1 MKTLAEFTRTTLI
14 GGVLIILPIYIAVLL
29 LAKTIKGLLG
39 LLQPVAERVPASV
52 EFRQIVAIVLLVCVC
67 FLVGLI
73 VRTGPGLRAKNAC
86 ERAVLERLPGY
97 TFLRGLAKRLAGQSE
112 EQTLQPAL
120 VELEDAL
127 VPALIVEE
135 LEDGSFTVLVPSA
148 PTPMAGSV
156 YILPRDRVH
165 PVDIPFTQAIGVFS
179 KWGTGA
185 GEFVRAMRD
194 RAGGRPGHQNRT
206 TVRSIRSNSDR
217 HPAGP
222 GLIDQKRRGG
232 DGDGTVGSVL
242 FWRSDAEARPPES
255 DRTSRERYA
264 GDRFCKP
271 GSGRST
277 RRYPVE
283 RLSQG
288 LADRYACDPIQP
300 DRRYFEGHQPDR
312 PSGQGRIH
320 HRL

>member
-1 MKTLAEFTRTTLI
+1 MA
-14 GGVLIILPIYIAVLL
+14 IL
-29 LAKTIKGLLG
+29 
-39 LLQPVAERVPASV
+39 
-52 EFRQIVAIVLLVCVC
+52 LLVCVC
-67 FLVGLI
+67 FVVGLI

-86 ERAVLERLPGY
+86 ERALLEKLPGY

-135 LEDGSFTVLVPSA
+135 LEDGSYTVLVPSA

-194 RAGGRPGHQNRT
+194 QEQAK
-206 TVRSIRSNSDR
+206 V
-217 HPAGP
+217 GP
-222 GLIDQKRRGG
+222 
-232 DGDGTVGSVL
+232 SV
-242 FWRSDAEARPPES
+242 S
-255 DRTSRERYA
+255 
-264 GDRFCKP
+264 
-271 GSGRST
+271 
-277 RRYPVE
+277 
-283 RLSQG
+283 
-288 LADRYACDPIQP
+288 
-300 DRRYFEGHQPDR
+300 
-312 PSGQGRIH
+312 
-320 HRL
+320 